1 MDVSKQLYCRMEQA
15 MCVSESQNVQKVI
28 ERDCLLIKEKV
39 LPRIKNRSGLG
50 YERRSYVNDVIV
62 KSRAI

>member
-1 MDVSKQLYCRMEQA
+1 